1 VHAASQLAQGAL
13 KAGAASLV
21 AGRLGKIEI
30 RGTEIIL
37 GEPTR
42 FTKANIDRFDF

>member
-1 VHAASQLAQGAL
+1 V
-13 KAGAASLV
+13 
-21 AGRLGKIEI
+21 
-30 RGTEIIL
+30 RGQEIIL